1 MGNSRLPVV
10 NKLLYTADLV
20 GTQAMAQSRHLWLL
34 FFLAPPVDEGAASA
48 VPAVSVGPLDI
59 DPRVFIGI
67 VLTAGRVIEAIDD
80 PIVGWWS
87 DRTRSRWGR
96 RIPFILFGTPFY
108 AFFFALLWL
117 TPWGDSSYLNAIY
130 LFVVLELF
138 FLATTLTGGPY
149 EALLPEIAPGHRD
162 RMSIVAWQFYFGI
175 AGAVAGLVLSGLIK
189 DQLGFFA
196 MGAIFA
202 LMALASRYAGL
213 GGVWRHAPRET
224 PAADIELGAAFTATL
239 RNKQFLYFLPTFVFY
254 QLAVSM
260 VISWL
265 PFFVTAVLERENEGA
280 VTSMLTAVA
289 LSAMVLSAFA
299 LWKLGDR
306 KGKRWVYSAC
316 LLGTAVYMP
325 FLFFAGFLPSRAEA
339 GSGHR
344 IRLPGRHT
352 DGGRQPAAQ
361 GHHRGHHRLR
371 PHPHGDAARGGVLR
385 DPEPVRENRLV
396 VLSPG
401 AGHRAEVGGHYGE
414 PAGPADGRPGGRRG
428 RLSRILAVPGL
439 QAAQHGY
446 AGDGQGSGPVET
458 NRNSKGDRPL
468 EPERIRDWLQGP
480 MIPMVTPFTEDFRL
494 DLDALRHNLRFTIEH
509 GVTTGNGSLLVG
521 GAAGEHPLLSVDERK
536 AVMEAAVD
544 AVQGDAPVITSIQ
557 HTDARTVADMARH
570 AARVGI
576 SAVQVSPAYYYPATE
591 GDVLRLFHRVAAA
604 ADVSIMAYNT
614 WWLGFSMSLD
624 LIEQLAEIETVRA
637 LKWATPDDDSFRDG
651 IVTFADR
658 LVVLDNTDNLAWS
671 HALGARGF
679 VGHLGTCWPEYPL
692 KTWSLLEARDY
703 VGVKDHMASFKW
715 AWRRWIAKRR
725 RGDRRRGADTQ
736 GADGDRR
743 PASRAAQTAR
753 DEAARASDDRAARAY
768 GRRRRTHGRIQTP
781 ALHRSEEVDWPHALD
796 HESTI
801 PGVGR
806 ALLPRASPDV
816 GVLAARRLL
825 PGPRLLRFAARR
837 ERPLRVRARGPADG
851 APRRPAGS

>member
-117 TPWGDSSYLNAIY
+117 TPWGDSNYLNAIY

-196 MGAIFA
+196 MGSIFA

-325 FLFFAGFLPSRAEA
+325 FLFFAGFLP
-339 GSGHR
+339 
-344 IRLPGRHT
+344 IVPKL
-352 DGGRQPAAQ
+352 AQ
-361 GHHRGHHRLR
+361 GIAFAFL
-371 PHPHGDAARGGVLR
+371 
-385 DPEPVRENRLV
+385 
-396 VLSPG
+396 
-401 AGHRAEVGGHYGE
+401 AG
-414 PAGPADGRPGGRRG
+414 
-428 RLSRILAVPGL
+428 
-439 QAAQHGY
+439 
-446 AGDGQGSGPVET
+446 
-458 NRNSKGDRPL
+458 
-468 EPERIRDWLQGP
+468 
-480 MIPMVTPFTEDFRL
+480 IPM
-494 DLDALRHNLRFTIEH
+494 A
-509 GVTTGNGSLLVG
+509 GVN
-521 GAAGEHPLLSVDERK
+521 
-536 AVMEAAVD
+536 
-544 AVQGDAPVITSIQ
+544 
-557 HTDARTVADMARH
+557 
-570 AARVGI
+570 
-576 SAVQVSPAYYYPATE
+576 
-591 GDVLRLFHRVAAA
+591 
-604 ADVSIMAYNT
+604 
-614 WWLGFSMSLD
+614 
-624 LIEQLAEIETVRA
+624 
-637 LKWATPDDDSFRDG
+637 
-651 IVTFADR
+651 
-658 LVVLDNTDNLAWS
+658 
-671 HALGARGF
+671 
-679 VGHLGTCWPEYPL
+679 
-692 KTWSLLEARDY
+692 
-703 VGVKDHMASFKW
+703 
-715 AWRRWIAKRR
+715 
-725 RGDRRRGADTQ
+725 
-736 GADGDRR
+736 
-743 PASRAAQTAR
+743 
-753 DEAARASDDRAARAY
+753 
-768 GRRRRTHGRIQTP
+768 
-781 ALHRSEEVDWPHALD
+781 
-796 HESTI
+796 
-801 PGVGR
+801 
-806 ALLPRASPDV
+806 LLPRAITADITDYDHIRT
-816 GVLAARRLL
+816 GM
-825 PGPRLLRFAARR
+825 RR
-837 ERPLRVRARGPADG
+837 EGVFYATQNLFEKIGSSFSPLALAIVLKLGDTTANPLGLRMVGPVAGAVAFLGYWLFRGYRLPSTVTPETVRE
-851 APRRPAGS
+851 AGL